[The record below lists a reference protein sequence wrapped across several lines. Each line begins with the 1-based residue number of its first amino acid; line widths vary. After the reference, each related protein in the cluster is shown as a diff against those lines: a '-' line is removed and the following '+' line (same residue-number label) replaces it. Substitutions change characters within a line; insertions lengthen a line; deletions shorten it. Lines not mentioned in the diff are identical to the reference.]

1 MDAVYL
7 ATKYGDALPFQA
19 WKNCQELITYVAKSW
34 RLADEG
40 IWEVRAGRK
49 EHLHSRVMCWVAVD
63 RAIRLAYKRSLPAP
77 LEEWQLLRN
86 EIYESVFADFWD
98 EEVQA
103 LVAHRGAKFVDASA
117 LLMPLVRFI
126 SPADPK
132 WLATLK
138 AIERDLVEDARV
150 YRYREQDREV
160 DGLRGTEG
168 SFTACSFWYAEC
180 LARCRQTEK
189 AHEIFERALGY
200 GNHLGLFSE
209 ELGPRGQHQGNFPQ
223 ALTHLALISA
233 AHYLDRDLSGD
244 LGTWR

>member
-1 MDAVYL
+1 M
-7 ATKYGDALPFQA
+7 
-19 WKNCQELITYVAKSW
+19 E
-34 RLADEG
+34 
-40 IWEVRAGRK
+40 
-49 EHLHSRVMCWVAVD
+49 
-63 RAIRLAYKRSLPAP
+63 
-77 LEEWQLLRN
+77 
-86 EIYESVFADFWD
+86 
-98 EEVQA
+98 
-103 LVAHRGAKFVDASA
+103 
-117 LLMPLVRFI
+117 
-126 SPADPK
+126 
-132 WLATLK
+132 

-233 AHYLDRDLSGD
+233 AHTWIGISRVILAPGGSGAHVRNRLSK
-244 LGTWR
+244 